1 MTGSASHRCG
11 INQPRPAMLKLLIG
25 TTNRGKAA
33 EIAALL
39 GGLPCT
45 VIGLADYPQPL
56 PPVAETGSTCAENA
70 LLKAEHY
77 YQLTGLLTLA
87 DDSGLMVDALGGAPG
102 VHSARY
108 AGAEASD
115 AERNARLLDQMKG
128 VPEAER
134 TARFICSI
142 ALVGPQ
148 LKRIFEGRCEGIIAR
163 APRGQYGF
171 GYDPIFI
178 DAELGR
184 TFAEMTREEKAARS
198 HRGKAL
204 AALRNFLREWL
215 AERMKDAPD

>member
-1 MTGSASHRCG
+1 
-11 INQPRPAMLKLLIG
+11 MLKLLIG
-25 TTNRGKAA
+25 TTNEGKLA
-33 EIAALL
+33 EITALL
-39 GGLPCT
+39 GGLPCK
-45 VIGLADYPQPL
+45 VMGLVDYPQPL
-56 PPVAETGSTCAENA
+56 PPIAETGSTCAENA

-102 VHSARY
+102 IYSARY

-115 AERNARLLDQMKG
+115 AERNASLLDEMKK

-148 LKRIFEGRCEGIIAR
+148 LKRVFEGRCEGMIAR

-184 TFAEMTREEKAARS
+184 TFAEMTREEKAVRS

-204 AALRNFLREWL
+204 TAVRDFLQEWL
-215 AERMKDAPD
+215 AERLKDMPGSQ